1 MSNLSKKQFKKEPE
15 KEPED
20 IYKVPARFYEDHV
33 DRHNEPHEMI
43 ERIVKSTGNQHHVR
57 LTDSQVGNLY
67 NDAEHYA
74 GGNVD
79 SADKGVVSSAKATVR
94 ALGKYF
100 E

>member
-43 ERIVKSTGNQHHVR
+43 NRIVKSSGNYHHVR
-57 LTDSQVGNLY
+57 LTDSQMSNLH

-74 GGNVD
+74 DEGPEY
-79 SADKGVVSSAKATVR
+79 ADKGVVSSARATVR
-94 ALGKYF
+94 ALNRYF